1 MTNHITFYQFCSALR
16 RKGALALCLALCM
29 LGLALSAS
37 AQKPRIITF
46 DAPGAGTIPN
56 PWGMG
61 TRAFRI
67 NDLGVILGWYVDD
80 NELHHSYLR
89 ALDGTIKTIDDPVA
103 ATGFCQGTNAWN
115 LNQDGTV
122 TGNYEDASNVFH
134 GFLRTPEGR
143 FTTIDVPGA
152 GTTGATC
159 GALGTATG
167 NSNPAGTIAGFYG
180 DASGVAHGYVRTR
193 NGWITTFDPPGSV
206 DTFTN
211 LGSTVINPAGT
222 ITGYYYDAE
231 YAMHGFIRAPHGP
244 APRSTLR
251 ALPHHSPTTAHSPIA
266 STRRGRSRDTT

>member
-1 MTNHITFYQFCSALR
+1 
-16 RKGALALCLALCM
+16 M

-193 NGWITTFDPPGSV
+193 NGWITTFD
-206 DTFTN
+206 
-211 LGSTVINPAGT
+211 LPA
-222 ITGYYYDAE
+222 
-231 YAMHGFIRAPHGP
+231 
-244 APRSTLR
+244 RSTR
-251 ALPHHSPTTAHSPIA
+251 SRISAQPS
-266 STRRGRSRDTT
+266 STRPGRSRDTTMMRSIPLLRHTAQ